1 MDLLKLNPG
10 IRRPSDMVVDKALS
24 WEKIKTRDGLG
35 ACVYVG
41 TINYRFGFEMRMWSN
56 DEKSKFF

>member
-24 WEKIKTRDGLG
+24 WEKIK
-35 ACVYVG
+35 
-41 TINYRFGFEMRMWSN
+41 NEMGWEPAFTLEESIRASVSN
-56 DEKSKFF
+56 